1 MRRRVIVF
9 GVGYGMLLLSGIK
22 MVNVIWL
29 FLISLGIGFSLVT
42 GKMDIINAEV
52 ISSANNGIEMVFRMM
67 PLLILWMGIMQIA
80 LKSGLLDLFAKVIS
94 PFLGKIFPSLESN
107 DPALGYIASNI
118 AANMIGLGSAA
129 TPFGLKAMAEMQK
142 KNIKKDEATEAMITF
157 LVLNTS
163 GVTIIPT
170 TVIAL
175 RMAHNSANPSE
186 IIITSLLATIMS
198 STAGLLM
205 DYGIRKRKK

>member
-1 MRRRVIVF
+1 
-9 GVGYGMLLLSGIK
+9 MLLLSGIK